1 MQAAA
6 ENRIASPTRVASR
19 VARPLAPVFWRYDP
33 RSGLLSGSPAAR
45 ALFGVRRAML
55 LRLAA
60 VAATA
65 SPADSAAWARLL
77 NAVVSGAPAK
87 AALTIGDIA
96 GHPRT
101 VRIVCEG
108 ACGDGLVR
116 GAILEEAAPPAV
128 SAPQGD
134 VSLSVDVQARAFE
147 LSSMS
152 AARLDKNL
160 AFVWASE
167 TWISGFG
174 LQHKDL
180 IGRSIFEVIPM
191 IPPHWREAYR
201 QALAGHSSKGERD
214 LYVRHSDGKRGWLRW
229 NVSGWRNGDGEI
241 DGVLIIG
248 EDMSALVEAQVAAER
263 VAERANLALE
273 LVQGGVWEADFKR
286 DRATASPHMARIL
299 GRDLPARISET
310 ASQEWIHPDDR
321 HIPGAQADL
330 LRKHDDRADYE
341 VRTLQPD
348 GEVRWIR
355 NIMQGQRSAAGDLER
370 LLLVCIDITERK
382 RADDNLHRAMTRVE
396 AAVAAKQ
403 ALLGRLGREAQQ
415 PTSFELF
422 HTVSGAGESFE
433 MMAARLEG
441 LLAEFDARDA
451 AIVQLV
457 DDLAAARS
465 AAEEASLAKSQFL
478 ANVSHELRTPLN
490 AVIGY
495 AELLEEDLVA
505 ADHPTGPDDLRRIQ
519 NAARQLLSLIN
530 EILDLSKIEAG
541 RLDLEEIETDFQQIA
556 AEAADMIAPAVNKNA
571 NVLALAIADDVPH
584 GLADAGK
591 VRQCV
596 VNLLAN
602 AAKFTNGGEIHLDM
616 RLSACGA
623 FVSFT
628 VRDTG
633 IGMSAEQMS
642 RLFEA
647 FVQADASTTR
657 RFGGTGLGLA
667 ITRRLARAMGGDVT
681 VDSKPAEGSCFT
693 LTVPLRATAATPS
706 IERIAQAHADDT
718 PAVLLV
724 IEDESSARDLIRRQA
739 PERFQLC
746 EARTGA
752 EAIAAARALAPDAI
766 VLDIGLPDMSG
777 WEVLESLRADPVT
790 CDTPVIVLTGL
801 AERREALAR
810 GAVAHFTKPADR
822 TALFEALNDAVSSA
836 QAARNPI

>member
-6 ENRIASPTRVASR
+6 EIRNAPSTRAASR
-19 VARPLAPVFWRYDP
+19 ATRPLAPVFWRYDP
-33 RSGLLSGSPAAR
+33 RTGLLSGSPGAR
-45 ALFGVRRAML
+45 ALFGARRAML

-65 SPADSAAWARLL
+65 SPVDSAAWARLL
-77 NAVVSGAPAK
+77 NALVTGARTSAT
-87 AALTIGDIA
+87 LTLGDIA

-108 ACGDGLVR
+108 ACGDGLIR
-116 GAILEEAAPPAV
+116 GAILEDAAPLLVETA
-128 SAPQGD
+128 APLQ
-134 VSLSVDVQARAFE
+134 LEIMARAVD

-152 AARLDKNL
+152 AARLDRNL

-167 TWISGFG
+167 TWIASFG
-174 LQHKDL
+174 LRGKDF
-180 IGRSIFEVIPM
+180 IGRSIFDVIPM

-201 QALAGHSSKGERD
+201 QALAGKVSKGERD
-214 LYVRHSDGKRGWLRW
+214 LYVSPIDGKRGWLRW
-229 NVSGWRNGDGEI
+229 NVSGWRTGAGDI
-241 DGVLIIG
+241 DGVLIVG
-248 EDMSALVEAQVAAER
+248 EDMTALVEAQFAAER

-273 LVQGGVWEADFKR
+273 LVRGGLWEADFKR
-286 DRATASPHMARIL
+286 DRVSYSPNMASIL
-299 GRDLPARISET
+299 GRELPRRISEST
-310 ASQEWIHPDDR
+310 GQEWVHPDDR
-321 HIPGAQADL
+321 HLPLEKAAL
-330 LRKHDDRADYE
+330 LQNTGDRVDYE
-341 VRTLQPD
+341 TRIVRPD
-348 GEVRWIR
+348 GEVRWVR
-355 NIMQGQRSAAGDLER
+355 NIMEGQRQADGTLER
-370 LLLVCIDITERK
+370 LLNVTIDITERK
-382 RADDNLHRAMTRVE
+382 RADKNLLRAMARVE

-403 ALLGRLGREAQQ
+403 ALLGRLGRDAQQ
-415 PTSFELF
+415 TTSFEIF
-422 HTVSGAGESFE
+422 RAASTPGESFE

-441 LLAEFDARDA
+441 LLAEFDARDE

-457 DDLAAARS
+457 DDLAKARS

-505 ADHPTGPDDLRRIQ
+505 TDHPTGPDDLRRIQ
-519 NAARQLLSLIN
+519 SAARQLLSLIN
-530 EILDLSKIEAG
+530 EILDLSKIESG
-541 RLDLEEIETDFQQIA
+541 RLDLEEIETDFQQLARDA
-556 AEAADMIAPAVNKNA
+556 AELVAPAVQKNA
-571 NVLALAIADDVPH
+571 NTLVLAMADDVPH
-584 GLADAGK
+584 GLADTGK

-602 AAKFTNGGEIHLDM
+602 AAKFTSGGEISLDL
-616 RLSACGA
+616 RTTPCGG
-623 FVSFT
+623 FVAFT

-633 IGMSAEQMS
+633 IGMSDQQMS

-681 VDSKPAEGSCFT
+681 VYSAPGEGSCFT
-693 LTVPLRATAATPS
+693 LTAPLRATASTPS
-706 IERIAQAHADDT
+706 VERIASPEVASEH
-718 PAVLLV
+718 AVLLV

-777 WEVLESLRADPVT
+777 WEVLEALRADPLT
-790 CDTPVIVLTGL
+790 SNTPVIVLTGL

-822 TALFEALNDAVSSA
+822 TALFEALNDAIGSA
-836 QAARNPI
+836 HAARNQI

>member
-1 MQAAA
+1 MQATVG
-6 ENRIASPTRVASR
+6 NRTTPETRTRV
-19 VARPLAPVFWRYDP
+19 VRPLAPVFWRFDP
-33 RSGLLSGSPAAR
+33 LTGLLSGSPAAR

-65 SPADSAAWARLL
+65 SPADSANWARLL
-77 NAVVSGAPAK
+77 NAIVSGARATVT
-87 AALTIGDIA
+87 LTLGDIA
-96 GHPRT
+96 GRPRT

-116 GAILEEAAPPAV
+116 GAILEDAAVV
-128 SAPQGD
+128 SESPTMGVEISA
-134 VSLSVDVQARAFE
+134 AAFR

-152 AARLDKNL
+152 AARLDRNL
-160 AFVWASE
+160 AFVWVSD
-167 TWISGFG
+167 TWIASFG
-174 LQHKDL
+174 LDRKSVL
-180 IGRSIFEVIPM
+180 GRSIFDVIPM
-191 IPPHWREAYR
+191 IPAHWREAYR
-201 QALAGHSSKGERD
+201 QALAGNTSHGERD
-214 LYVRHSDGKRGWLRW
+214 LYVRATDGRRGWLRW
-229 NVSGWRNGDGEI
+229 TVSPWRAATGEV

-248 EDMSALVEAQVAAER
+248 EEMTALVEAQVAAER
-263 VAERANLALE
+263 VADRANLALD

-286 DRATASPHMARIL
+286 DRVSCSPTMAKIV
-299 GRDLPARISET
+299 GRTLPGRISEST
-310 ASQEWIHPDDR
+310 GQEWVHPDDR
-321 HIPGAQADL
+321 HIPSEMAARLQKAG
-330 LRKHDDRADYE
+330 DRVDYE
-341 VRTLQPD
+341 VRIVRPD
-348 GEVRWIR
+348 GEIRWVR
-355 NIMQGQRSAAGDLER
+355 NIMEGQRQADGSLER
-370 LLLVCIDITERK
+370 LLNVTIDISERK
-382 RADDNLHRAMTRVE
+382 RADDNLLRAMARVE

-403 ALLGRLGREAQQ
+403 ALLGRLGRDELQS
-415 PTSFELF
+415 TSFE
-422 HTVSGAGESFE
+422 TYGAASCGGESFE

-505 ADHPTGPDDLRRIQ
+505 AEHATGPEDLRRIQ

-541 RLDLEEIETDFQQIA
+541 RLDLEEIDTDFQRLAQD
-556 AEAADMIAPAVNKNA
+556 AADLVTPAVQKNA
-571 NVLALAIADDVPH
+571 NTLALTFAGEIPH

-602 AAKFTNGGEIHLDM
+602 AAKFTHAGEIGLDL
-616 RLSACGA
+616 RVTECGGFVA
-623 FVSFT
+623 FS

-633 IGMSAEQMS
+633 IGMTAEQMA

-681 VDSKPAEGSCFT
+681 VDSAPGEGSCFT
-693 LTVPLRATAATPS
+693 LTVPLRETDSTPA
-706 IERIAQAHADDT
+706 IERIASTDAAGE

-752 EAIAAARALAPDAI
+752 EAIAAARAMAPDAI

-777 WEVLESLRADPVT
+777 WEVLETLRADPAT
-790 CDTPVIVLTGL
+790 ARTPVIVLTGL

-822 TALFEALNDAVSSA
+822 VALFEALNDAIGSA
-836 QAARNPI
+836 HAARQQN